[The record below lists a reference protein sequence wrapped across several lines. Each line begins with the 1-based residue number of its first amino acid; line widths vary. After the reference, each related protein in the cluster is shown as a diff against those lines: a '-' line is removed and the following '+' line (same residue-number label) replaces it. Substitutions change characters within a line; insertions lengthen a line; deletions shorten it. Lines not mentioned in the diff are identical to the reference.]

1 MCPFRSKS
9 QMAYLYANHPDIAKR
24 WSKEFPDQN
33 TKKLPK
39 HVKKPNV
46 KKPVNKKPNKPN
58 NLGKKPNK
66 GPKGH
71 HWKHHH

>member
-1 MCPFRSKS
+1 MSPFRSKS

-39 HVKKPNV
+39 HVKKPKV
-46 KKPVNKKPNKPN
+46 K
-58 NLGKKPNK
+58 GKK
-66 GPKGH
+66 
-71 HWKHHH
+71 